1 MNLLGLLKVRQTAP
15 QARER
20 LQLII
25 AHERAE
31 VGRSQLVDILRD
43 EILAVIAK
51 HIAIDRDKVQ
61 IRVEQGQEVSTLDL
75 DIELPGSFHQKKA
88 A

>member
-1 MNLLGLLKVRQTAP
+1 MNLLSFLKVRQTAP
-15 QARER
+15 LARER

-31 VGRSQLVDILRD
+31 VGRSQLVDILRE

-61 IRVEQGQEVSTLDL
+61 VRVEQGQEVSTLDL
-75 DIELPGSFHQKKA
+75 DIELPVNFNAKKA